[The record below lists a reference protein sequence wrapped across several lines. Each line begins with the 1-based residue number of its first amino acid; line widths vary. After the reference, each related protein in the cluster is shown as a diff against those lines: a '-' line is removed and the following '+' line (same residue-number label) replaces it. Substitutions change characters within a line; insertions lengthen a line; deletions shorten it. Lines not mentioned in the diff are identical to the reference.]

1 MYIYYT
7 SLCIMY
13 IFLMKNKLYYFILAI
28 NNSLI
33 TCPLGYFLKNLE
45 Q

>member
-1 MYIYYT
+1 
-7 SLCIMY
+7 MY

-33 TCPLGYFLKNLE
+33 TCSLSYFFKNLE